1 MDSVWLLVLWLA
13 FFCIYMPITKDLV
26 KSISL
31 GCGSALI
38 LGFVVTQFK
47 PVDVTYFFEDS
58 SVLIKSK
65 ELSND

>member
-1 MDSVWLLVLWLA
+1 MDSVWLLVLCAA
-13 FFCIYMPITKDLV
+13 FFCIYMPLTRDFV
-26 KSISL
+26 KSICL

-58 SVLIKSK
+58 SVIVKSK